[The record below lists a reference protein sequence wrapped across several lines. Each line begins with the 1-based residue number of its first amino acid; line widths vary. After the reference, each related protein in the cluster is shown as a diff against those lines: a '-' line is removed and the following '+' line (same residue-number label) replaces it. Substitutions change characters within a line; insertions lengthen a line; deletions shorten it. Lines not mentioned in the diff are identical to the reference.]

1 MGAWIETSLLGGLLG
16 GQLVAPHVGATI
28 VVGVSAGAGGAAY
41 RAQLTTLLCPRLKP
55 GVIDTAHLRR
65 ALATHHGSHSTPT
78 ARCATAHTRHSL
90 SATPHPTLGA
100 LDTHCSLSALTT
112 RRGALSS
119 LTARGA
125 TAHTWHSLNAASHL
139 SLGAL
144 SSQRYRH
151 SAIDTHCLTRL
162 TLGALSILTERR
174 TSPRTRR
181 ALFAHCL
188 TCVFS
193 GMVIFIC
200 Q

>member
-1 MGAWIETSLLGGLLG
+1 M
-16 GQLVAPHVGATI
+16 GATI
-28 VVGVSAGAGGAAY
+28 VVGASANAGGAAY

-55 GVIDTAHLRR
+55 GVINTAHLRR
-65 ALATHHGSHSTPT
+65 ALATHCTLRAAPHPRR
-78 ARCATAHTRHSL
+78 ARHSL

-119 LTARGA
+119 LTARGTSPLTRCA
-125 TAHTWHSLNAASHL
+125 IVT
-139 SLGAL
+139 AL